1 MYLTIIKKYI
11 IIKPSKERG
20 KQNGNYQKSNLCQTD
35 RGGTE
40 TLCDAYDILNELY
53 DIIADND
60 CGYVDDTSGND
71 YDRPDVALTANVLQM
86 LATAEKVE
94 IRN

>member
-1 MYLTIIKKYI
+1 MEIIKSPIYVKLTQE
-11 IIKPSKERG
+11 ER
-20 KQNGNYQKSNLCQTD
+20 K
-35 RGGTE
+35 

-71 YDRPDVALTANVLQM
+71 YDRPDVALIANVLQM